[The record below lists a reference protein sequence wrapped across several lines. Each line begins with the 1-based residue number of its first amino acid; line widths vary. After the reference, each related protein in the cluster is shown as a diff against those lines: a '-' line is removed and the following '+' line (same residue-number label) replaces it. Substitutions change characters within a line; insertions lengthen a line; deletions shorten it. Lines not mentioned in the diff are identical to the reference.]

1 MSQLEAT
8 DFPEANVLCAK
19 GQNEYNALPAFI
31 NERTPTQPMVFCWKL
46 TPEQLG
52 DIARS
57 GVLYQTVLTF
67 GAPFQPVIL
76 QTDSPFDEADPE
88 DLETCKKAYTDHRE
102 IDKAIAVTLFQIIKD
117 LPQKRDWLDPHIEQH
132 AKNLLR
138 QKGLC

>member
-8 DFPEANVLCAK
+8 DFEESNVLCAK

-31 NERTPTQPMVFCWKL
+31 NQRTPTQPMVICWKL

-57 GVLYQTVLTF
+57 GVLWHTILTF

-76 QTDSPFDEADPE
+76 QTDSPFADCDPD
-88 DLETCKKAYTDHRE
+88 DLGACKKAYIDHRE
-102 IDKAIAVTLFQIIKD
+102 IDKAIAICLNEIVNN
-117 LPQKRDWLDPHIEQH
+117 DPMSVVSEPVLRH
-132 AKNLLR
+132 ARMLLKE
-138 QKGLC
+138 KGLQ